1 MGNGGETCSY
11 TGPGRGAMGKRG
23 VRADEMVVEPFFWVI
38 G

>member
-23 VRADEMVVEPFFWVI
+23 VEADEMTVELFFWW
-38 G
+38 